1 MPLAVINHHI
11 DPNAERFQGYI
22 STVIKI
28 NANQKYRTISQG
40 NEWKQKLFIFQKDEI
55 HKLILLTTSQE
66 DGISF
71 LRTFTN

>member
-1 MPLAVINHHI
+1 M
-11 DPNAERFQGYI
+11 
-22 STVIKI
+22 

-40 NEWKQKLFIFQKDEI
+40 NEWTQKLFIFQKDEI

-66 DGISF
+66 EDISF